1 MSDPHLAR
9 LSSAQTTLDDLIERI
24 TSAADALHAEQEVG
38 LAVDLYEVERS
49 LRAAARRLEAVR
61 RRMP

>member
-1 MSDPHLAR
+1 MSDPHPAR

-24 TSAADALHAEQEVG
+24 TAVADALHAEQEVG

-61 RRMP
+61 RRMG